1 MRRGG
6 KPVSAGPA
14 LVLAASFA
22 LLLALGVPVAFA
34 LGLAAAAGLLVSV
47 DAGPALTTLA
57 QQSAT
62 GLDSFALLAI
72 PLFVLSGQIMNRGG
86 VARRLVDLGQSLTGF
101 LPGGLAWVN
110 VVACTLFGAISG
122 SAVAATAAIGGFLTP
137 QMAREGY
144 EREYAAAVNL
154 TSSTT
159 GLLIPPSNILIVY
172 ALASGGASVAAL
184 FLAGY
189 LPGLLVAAAI
199 AGTAGWIALRRGYP
213 RAGAGGAR
221 EAGRRLL
228 AALPSLGLIVLVMG
242 GIVAGAF
249 TATEAAGVAVLYAL
263 VLTVVVHRELR
274 PRDLPRVLVEAATT
288 TGVVMLLIA
297 TSMALSWVLAYE
309 RIPQAVAG
317 ALLELGGGE
326 LAVLLLINLLLLA
339 AGAVLDMT
347 PAVLIFTP
355 IFLPVVTELGMHPV
369 HFGIVLVLNLCI
381 GLCTPPVGTVLY
393 VGLGVAGVPLGRTLR
408 FLLPLYVAML
418 VALAIVTLAPGLSL
432 WLPRRFGL
440 L

>member
-1 MRRGG
+1 
-6 KPVSAGPA
+6 
-14 LVLAASFA
+14 
-22 LLLALGVPVAFA
+22 
-34 LGLAAAAGLLVSV
+34 
-47 DAGPALTTLA
+47 
-57 QQSAT
+57 
-62 GLDSFALLAI
+62 
-72 PLFVLSGQIMNRGG
+72 
-86 VARRLVDLGQSLTGF
+86 
-101 LPGGLAWVN
+101 
-110 VVACTLFGAISG
+110 
-122 SAVAATAAIGGFLTP
+122 
-137 QMAREGY
+137 
-144 EREYAAAVNL
+144 
-154 TSSTT
+154 
-159 GLLIPPSNILIVY
+159 
-172 ALASGGASVAAL
+172 
-184 FLAGY
+184 
-189 LPGLLVAAAI
+189 
-199 AGTAGWIALRRGYP
+199 
-213 RAGAGGAR
+213 
-221 EAGRRLL
+221 
-228 AALPSLGLIVLVMG
+228 
-242 GIVAGAF
+242 
-249 TATEAAGVAVLYAL
+249 
-263 VLTVVVHRELR
+263 
-274 PRDLPRVLVEAATT
+274 
-288 TGVVMLLIA
+288 MLLIA